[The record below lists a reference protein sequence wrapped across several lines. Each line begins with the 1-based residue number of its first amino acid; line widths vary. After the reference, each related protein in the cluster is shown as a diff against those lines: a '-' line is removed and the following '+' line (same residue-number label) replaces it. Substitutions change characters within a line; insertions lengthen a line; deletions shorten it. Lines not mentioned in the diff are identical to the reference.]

1 MMTDEWYARTA
12 DIPSTNIEEVEGV
25 KSADEIIRLITALNL
40 VKIDKIHRLESY
52 IEYREKRHE
61 IDREDIDKLKE
72 YLKEVKNE

>member
-1 MMTDEWYARTA
+1 M
-12 DIPSTNIEEVEGV
+12 
-25 KSADEIIRLITALNL
+25 ITALNL

-72 YLKEVKNE
+72 YLKEVKDE